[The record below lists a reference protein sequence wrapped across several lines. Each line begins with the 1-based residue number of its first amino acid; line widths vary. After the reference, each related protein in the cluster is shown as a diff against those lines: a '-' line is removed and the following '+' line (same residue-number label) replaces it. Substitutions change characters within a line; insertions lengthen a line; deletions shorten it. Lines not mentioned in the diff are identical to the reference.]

1 MDVSKPIRRYTMYD
15 YLDDYYS
22 DDIIDL
28 GELTDK
34 MDGSLNFDI

>member
-1 MDVSKPIRRYTMYD
+1 MDVSKPTRRYKMYD

-28 GELTDK
+28 GELTEK
-34 MDGSLNFDI
+34 IDGSLYFDI